1 MRIEK
6 VNDNQIRCILTK
18 EDLDMRQLKISE
30 IAYGS
35 AKAKMLFKD
44 VMQQASYEFGFES
57 DNIPL
62 MIEAI
67 PMSTGCVVFIIT
79 KVENPEELDTRFSK
93 FAPSVIE
100 ENENNEMDEASADN
114 DYDGSYDLDGNLA
127 TPDAPN
133 VPDMMDNPSATAH
146 IEIVGAEALK
156 DFINKFSDDPTGGV
170 MDLFKKISASAV
182 QSKQAAGN
190 LQNNAKVK
198 FNTSRIFQFEDLD
211 TVGKACK
218 VLSKFYGGLSALYKN
233 TEDSMFYMLLEQG
246 SYDKK
251 EFVKVTNLM
260 LEYSSYVKTTDAVIA
275 HMKEHYKCLIAHDA
289 VSGMAQF

>member
-100 ENENNEMDEASADN
+100 ENENNEIDEVSANN

-156 DFINKFSDDPTGGV
+156 EFINKFSDDPTGGV

-182 QSKQAAGN
+182 QSKQAASN

-233 TEDSMFYMLLEQG
+233 TEDGMFYMLLEQG

>member
-1 MRIEK
+1 MRLEK
-6 VNDNQIRCILTK
+6 VNENQIRCILTK

-100 ENENNEMDEASADN
+100 DN
-114 DYDGSYDLDGNLA
+114 DNADIEDDDDSDIDYDLEGNLA
-127 TPDAPN
+127 EAPSPS
-133 VPDMMDNPSATAH
+133 VPDTSTTAH
-146 IEIVGAEALK
+146 IEIVGGEALK
-156 DFINKFSDDPTGGV
+156 NLINNLSDDNGSGV
-170 MDLFKKISASAV
+170 MDLFKKISASAM
-182 QSKQAAGN
+182 QAKQGAVIPNGAVG
-190 LQNNAKVK
+190 AKGANGKAK

-233 TEDSMFYMLLEQG
+233 PEDGLFYVLLEQG

-251 EFVKVTNLM
+251 EFIKVTNLM
-260 LEYSSYVKTTDAVIA
+260 LEYSSYIKTSDAVIA
-275 HMKEHYKCLIAHDA
+275 HMKEHYKCLIANNA
-289 VSGMAQF
+289 VAGMAQF